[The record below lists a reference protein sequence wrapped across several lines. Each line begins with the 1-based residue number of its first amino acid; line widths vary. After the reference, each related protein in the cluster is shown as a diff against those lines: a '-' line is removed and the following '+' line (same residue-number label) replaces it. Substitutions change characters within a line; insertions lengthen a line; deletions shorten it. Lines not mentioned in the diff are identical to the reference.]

1 MLYAMV
7 HYIKELLMFNL
18 LTMLLLA
25 QPDMPLQVAKLKG
38 YCSRYK
44 YHDSFNNQ
52 DVIVRLYYDLS
63 VNPAAAAQI
72 NSIVQDVDAVTLAEL
87 QDVMS
92 VVSGVTMTAQVTQ
105 L

>member
-18 LTMLLLA
+18 LTMLLLSH
-25 QPDMPLQVAKLKG
+25 PDMPLQVTKLKG

-44 YHDSFNNQ
+44 YHDSYTNQ
-52 DVIVRLYYDLS
+52 DVVVRLYYDLS
-63 VNPAAAAQI
+63 VNPDAANQVG
-72 NSIVQDVDAVTLAEL
+72 SIVQDVDAVTLLEL
-87 QDVMS
+87 QDIVTL
-92 VVSGVTMTAQVTQ
+92 VAGTTMTVQVTQ

>member
-1 MLYAMV
+1 
-7 HYIKELLMFNL
+7 MFNL

-25 QPDMPLQVAKLKG
+25 QTDMPLQVAKLKG

-52 DVIVRLYYDLS
+52 DVVVRLYYDLS
-63 VNPAAAAQI
+63 ANPDAAAQV
-72 NSIVQDVDAVTLAEL
+72 NSIVQDVDAVTLVEL
-87 QDVMS
+87 QDVVT
-92 VVSGVTMTAQVTQ
+92 VVAGTTMTAQVTQ